1 MRAKRRFVPCAD
13 GIKLELRLPL
23 DGDATA
29 YDDVTVAVGP
39 QPEADTGSMDG
50 MLGADPPPVDYDA
63 LLGALDSTGP
73 ITGPMPV
80 EPTSAFD

>member
-1 MRAKRRFVPCAD
+1 MRARRRFLPCAD
-13 GIKLELRLPL
+13 GLTLEPRLPL
-23 DGDATA
+23 DGDATP

-39 QPEADTGSMDG
+39 QPEVDTGSMDG
-50 MLGADPPPVDYDA
+50 MLGADPPQVDYDA

-80 EPTSAFD
+80 DATSAFD

>member
-1 MRAKRRFVPCAD
+1 MRARRRFLPAVD
-13 GIKLELRLPL
+13 GIVLEPRLPL
-23 DGDATA
+23 DGDATP

-39 QPEADTGSMDG
+39 QPEVDTSSIDG
-50 MLGADPPPVDYDA
+50 ILGADPPPVDYDA

-80 EPTSAFD
+80 DATSAFD

>member
-1 MRAKRRFVPCAD
+1 MRTNRRFVPAFND
-13 GIKLELRLPL
+13 FTLEPRLPL
-23 DGDATA
+23 DGDATP

-80 EPTSAFD
+80 DATNAFD